1 MPKKTGHPDGG
12 RVRHN
17 PSEKNKNCF
26 ALPDFL
32 FLLLWLVSLSITVW
46 LALEYGVV
54 KLNESWQTW
63 SHYMLAVHDRSRI
76 RRSTIN

>member
-1 MPKKTGHPDGG
+1 MPKKPGHPDGG

-54 KLNESWQTW
+54 KLTRGSPWSRTTPSFSSFSFSQT
-63 SHYMLAVHDRSRI
+63 L
-76 RRSTIN
+76 